1 MTENP
6 KATQGSEPAK
16 QPPAGQG
23 QGQTSAAPGASS
35 TISQVHLTPI
45 DVSTIE
51 LTPPHPPRVETPEYK
66 KAHDHLVIELD
77 TACKICGVR
86 NSTLKDAAQNPFN
99 AQALETHHYPI
110 ERSLVDACDPKKVAI
125 VFPQVKD
132 RDMLNAFVDSEANL
146 LVLCDVHHR
155 SIQFGIHH
163 LTVQDFFIQQ
173 FLFAGY
179 QVVANQQNAA
189 QVEAQDARV
198 VAVGAQVTTQD
209 GMVVSAQA
217 QVIKQ
222 GSSVV
227 EAQAE
232 VTVSTQGSTVIG
244 AQAQEEP
251 SSDGGEG

>member
-6 KATQGSEPAK
+6 KAIQRSEPAK
-16 QPPAGQG
+16 QSPAVQSQG

-77 TACKICGVR
+77 TPCKICGVR
-86 NSTLKDAAQNPFN
+86 NSTLKYPAQNPFN

-110 ERSLVDACDPKKVAI
+110 ERSLADACDPKSVAI

-132 RDMLNAFVDSEANL
+132 RDTLNAFVDSEANL

-155 SIQFGIHH
+155 SIQYGIHH

-173 FLFAGY
+173 FLYAGY
-179 QVVANQQNAA
+179 QVVATPQDAT
-189 QVEAQDARV
+189 QVEAQDAKV
-198 VAVGAQVTTQD
+198 VAADAQVTTQD
-209 GMVVSAQA
+209 GTVVSAQA
-217 QVIKQ
+217 QVITQ
-222 GSSVV
+222 GGSVV

-232 VTVSTQGSTVIG
+232 VTVSTQGGQT
-244 AQAQEEP
+244 QAQEEP
-251 SSDGGEG
+251 NSNDGEG